1 MIKTIIVAIGVSVVV
16 AAVMT
21 GALYLIMEG
30 LDSEEFFRT
39 DDNA

>member
-21 GALYLIMEG
+21 GTLYLIMKG